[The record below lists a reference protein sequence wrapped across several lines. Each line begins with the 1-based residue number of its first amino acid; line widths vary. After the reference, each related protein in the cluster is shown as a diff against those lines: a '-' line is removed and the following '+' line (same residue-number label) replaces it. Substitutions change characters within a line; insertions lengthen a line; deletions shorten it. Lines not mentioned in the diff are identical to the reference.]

1 MQMIIFTQTTKRQ
14 TMVIEYED
22 LKKVNQPFFEDFKK
36 SFSDTLNTGWYI
48 LGSNVQKFEEEF
60 SKYVGSKYCIGVAS
74 GLDALILS
82 LRAFEFPQDSEIIV
96 PSNTY
101 IATILAI
108 VHNNLKPI
116 LVEPDI
122 RTYNIDPIEVEKKIT
137 SKTKAI
143 VVVHL
148 YGKACDMGEICR
160 LAENYDLKI
169 IEDCAQAHGAM
180 YKNKIVGSFGDF
192 GAFSFYPTKNLG
204 ALGDA
209 GAITTDDPKLAS
221 AVRKLRNYGSG
232 TKYYNEI
239 IGFNSRLDEVQAG
252 FLSIKLS
259 KLNEINEHKR
269 KLANLYLKNLKNE
282 FIMPLI
288 QPDYY
293 DVYHIFNIR
302 HPERD
307 KLRKYILENG
317 VKTEIHYPVP
327 PHRQKAL
334 EGIIG
339 PEEKYPVSELIHS
352 STLSLPISYGHTE
365 NDIMK
370 VIEIMNQF

>member
-1 MQMIIFTQTTKRQ
+1 ME
-14 TMVIEYED
+14 IEYEN
-22 LKKVNQPFFEDFKK
+22 LGKVNHLFFEDFRR
-36 SFSDTLNTGWYI
+36 SFSETLQRGWYI
-48 LGSNVQKFEEEF
+48 LGNNVKQFENKFAE
-60 SKYVGSKYCIGVAS
+60 YIGSKYCIGVAS
-74 GLDALILS
+74 GLDALMLS
-82 LRAFEFPQDSEIIV
+82 LRAFMFPENSEVIV

-108 VHNNLKPI
+108 VNNNLKPV

-122 RTYNIDPIEVEKKIT
+122 RTYNINPVEIERKIT

-143 VVVHL
+143 IVVHL
-148 YGKACDMGEICR
+148 YGKACDMGEIVR
-160 LAENYDLKI
+160 LAEKYDLKI

-180 YKNKIVGSFGDF
+180 YKNKKVGSFGDF

-209 GAITTDDPKLAS
+209 GAITTDNENLAS
-221 AVRKLRNYGSG
+221 TIRKLRNYGSSV
-232 TKYYNEI
+232 KYYNEI
-239 IGFNSRLDEVQAG
+239 IGFNSRLDEIQAG

-259 KLNEINEHKR
+259 KLDEINRHKR
-269 KLANLYLKNLKNE
+269 KLADIYLKNLKDE
-282 FIMPLI
+282 FIKPLI
-288 QPDYY
+288 QQDYY

-307 KLRKYILENG
+307 RLREYLLRNG
-317 VKTEIHYPVP
+317 IKTEIHYPVP

-334 EGIIG
+334 EGIFDTKM
-339 PEEKYPVSELIHS
+339 KYPVSEEIHS

-365 NDIMK
+365 DEIKK
-370 VIEIMNQF
+370 VVEVINNFHQKR